1 MEARMNN
8 NRILAYLLIGVGVLF
23 LLARLEFGSSWL
35 WLALVAAG
43 FLAGYANQKSYGL
56 LVIGCVLAGL
66 AVGLLLGAGP
76 LVMLGLAAGFL
87 AIDRIE
93 PRGNRWPI
101 VTAAV
106 LAGIG
111 VLGWLID
118 TGFVGSLLF
127 ALILIAVGFYL
138 LTRGSRAP
146 RAQGGAA
153 PFTEV
158 APQPTAPAAPDMP
171 PAQPDVP
178 TRAAPEPAEAGEA
191 PGAEAVGEGPT
202 PAPPLDEA
210 LLARLEAW
218 RRETAAAEERAAYLV
233 MTNDTLEQIARQ
245 RPRTLEELAAIRGI
259 GPVKLERYGEALL
272 ALVAGAA

>member
-1 MEARMNN
+1 MNN

-35 WLALVAAG
+35 WVGLVAAG

-56 LVIGCVLAGL
+56 LVVGCVLAGL
-66 AVGLLLGAGP
+66 ALGLLLGAGP
-76 LVMLGLAAGFL
+76 LVTLGLAAGFL

-93 PRGNRWPI
+93 PRGNRWPV

-138 LTRGSRAP
+138 LTRGGPRAA
-146 RAQGGAA
+146 RAQGSAA

-158 APQPTAPAAPDMP
+158 APQPTAPAASDMP
-171 PAQPDVP
+171 PSAPDVP
-178 TRAAPEPAEAGEA
+178 TRAAPEPPEPGTAPSAEAANEAEA
-191 PGAEAVGEGPT
+191 PGT
-202 PAPPLDEA
+202 PADAA
-210 LLARLEAW
+210 LLSRLEAW
-218 RRETAAAEERAAYLV
+218 RRETAATEGRAAYLV
-233 MTNDTLEQIARQ
+233 LTNDTLERIARQ
-245 RPRTLEELAAIRGI
+245 RPRTLEELGAVKGI
-259 GPVKLERYGEALL
+259 GPVKLERYGAALL
-272 ALVAGAA
+272 TLVASAD